1 MLFNVIIV
9 WLWRQWMEHLTAL
22 QELQKENVINN
33 IYINDPFNK
42 NIEHIYTSNIIQIHT
57 ITDITEYKIDFGI
70 VSTPNIL
77 QADIVKILIENGIHI
92 LKEKPFFMDSITM
105 NTMLSLAQE
114 RSVIIKCAQQREYN
128 GMYSILEK
136 YISQLWQIHL
146 VNYDFTLNDK
156 NNSWYWEQE
165 LGWWVFY
172 GLTWHCLHFYIKFF
186 WIPKRFIVKKV
197 NSSSRPWKYNSDDS
211 NFVTLEYQNGMIG
224 SIYTSVVSP
233 AKRESIEIHGSN
245 GTLFLNRHDICVII
259 SWVETIYPVSFSN
272 GYKEQILD
280 FIHLISS
287 EKWTFIDKN
296 SQAILSLIE
305 SSL

>member
-1 MLFNVIIV
+1 
-9 WLWRQWMEHLTAL
+9 MEHLTAL

-136 YISQLWQIHL
+136 YISQL
-146 VNYDFTLNDK
+146 
-156 NNSWYWEQE
+156 
-165 LGWWVFY
+165 
-172 GLTWHCLHFYIKFF
+172 
-186 WIPKRFIVKKV
+186 
-197 NSSSRPWKYNSDDS
+197 
-211 NFVTLEYQNGMIG
+211 
-224 SIYTSVVSP
+224 
-233 AKRESIEIHGSN
+233 
-245 GTLFLNRHDICVII
+245 
-259 SWVETIYPVSFSN
+259 
-272 GYKEQILD
+272 
-280 FIHLISS
+280 
-287 EKWTFIDKN
+287 
-296 SQAILSLIE
+296 
-305 SSL
+305 